1 MKMRRSEILFLYDVK
16 WGNPNGDP
24 MDENKP
30 RMDENTDTLIVSDV
44 RLKRTIRDYL
54 KDYYN
59 ETLWVS
65 GKAVTPES
73 RKKELEIDSKEDAVK
88 KCIDIRLFGAVIPSK
103 GKGAVETSLTGPV
116 QFRYG
121 RSLHKVK
128 WQFIQGTA
136 AFLSREGT
144 EQRSFREEY
153 IVPYALIAFY
163 GVINDKNAEITKL
176 TENDV
181 EKMLEAMWYGTKN
194 LITRSKMEQNPR
206 FLMKIDYKEGVKFH
220 HGELDYLIFL
230 TSDKD
235 DYEIRDIIDFKIELA
250 PLMNSLAKIK
260 NKIEKINYKI
270 DERLTLTQNG
280 EIKLFEEI
288 FSDFLTEE
296 LRLE

>member
-1 MKMRRSEILFLYDVK
+1 MRRSEILFLYDVK

-65 GKAVTPES
+65 GDAVTPES
-73 RKKELEIDSKEDAVK
+73 RKKELGIDSKEDAVK

>member
-1 MKMRRSEILFLYDVK
+1 MRRSEILFLYDVK

>member
-1 MKMRRSEILFLYDVK
+1 
-16 WGNPNGDP
+16 PNGDP

-65 GKAVTPES
+65 GDAVTPES
-73 RKKELEIDSKEDAVK
+73 RKKELGIDSKEDAVK

>member
-1 MKMRRSEILFLYDVK
+1 MRRSEILFLYDVK

-153 IVPYALIAFY
+153 IVPYVLIAFY

-176 TENDV
+176 TESDV

-220 HGELDYLIFL
+220 HGELDYLISL